1 MTGVYLLTVLGTEV
15 QEPGV
20 CKAGF
25 SWGPSP
31 WLAGSYPPVASSHG
45 CPSEC
50 VLLVDS
56 LSIHVSSPHKDTSQT
71 VFRSHPNSLILTGML
86 VAQSCLT
93 QCDPMDCSPP
103 GFSVHELLQARILE
117 WTAMPSSR
125 GSSGPRD
132 RTHVSCIAG
141 GLYHLSHK
149 ESLLVE
155 RWLLTYHLFK
165 GPMS

>member
-1 MTGVYLLTVLGTEV
+1 MTGVYLLKFLGLEV

-45 CPSEC
+45 CPFEC
-50 VLLVDS
+50 ALLVDS
-56 LSIHVSSPHKDTSQT
+56 LSIMFPLKDTSQT
-71 VFRSHPNSLILTGML
+71 VFRSHPNSLISTCML
-86 VAQSCLT
+86 VAQSYLT

-103 GFSVHELLQARILE
+103 GFSVHELLHAIILE

-125 GSSGPRD
+125 GSSGSRD
-132 RTHVSCIAG
+132 RTWVSCIAG
-141 GLYHLSHK
+141 RLYHLSHK